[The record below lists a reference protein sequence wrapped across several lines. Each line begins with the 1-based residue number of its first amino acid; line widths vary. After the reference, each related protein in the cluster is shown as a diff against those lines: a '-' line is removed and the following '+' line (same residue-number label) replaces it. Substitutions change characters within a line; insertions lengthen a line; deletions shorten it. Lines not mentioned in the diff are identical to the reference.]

1 MSHSSHNKHK
11 LAEWGLHAGGLA
23 AVGLALLAFYHL
35 VYLRLAEQGE
45 THAIRAEQLQK
56 LLATAESV
64 RDNHRSFRIELEKL
78 EIETASMRSRLPQDL
93 QKSQF
98 ESSLRN
104 AAATTAFKFGAA
116 QWKPSATTSTHSRA
130 EVTVTGNG
138 SFASICKFL
147 NEINQLARITKISS
161 LALETS
167 NESASYPLEVTFVLV
182 YGIESN
188 DTDRT
193 GGVL

>member
-1 MSHSSHNKHK
+1 MLLANVACLGPDGRTEWYDTRLPIDSLGGHN
-11 LAEWGLHAGGLA
+11 WA
-23 AVGLALLAFYHL
+23 AVFHIWRMDWDEKCISLYVDDRLLNR
-35 VYLRLAEQGE
+35 V
-45 THAIRAEQLQK
+45 
-56 LLATAESV
+56 
-64 RDNHRSFRIELEKL
+64 ELEKL